1 MHKNRFLFLIIAREE
16 GGMDL
21 DALVKVLIAKSSS

>member
-21 DALVKVLIAKSSS
+21 YALVKVLEE